1 MRVCSRAGSLHCRLG
16 TTWQRTSVGPVSQGG
31 RGGRPDIAEWR
42 TAGTAMSRAG
52 IPHHILRHHSAPLT
66 TRRQDFL
73 ALTRAGPPAWRAG
86 AAHRGET
93 AIRSPIRCLRCTANG
108 DCWRVR
114 GASQM
119 SRGANSVPGAG
130 QPGRQSLAADE
141 RALGEARLAGTAVGW
156 QRRLWAWS
164 SRGVEGCLARIVPLP
179 GLDIM

>member
-1 MRVCSRAGSLHCRLG
+1 VRVCSRAGSLHCRPG

-31 RGGRPDIAEWR
+31 RGWRPDIAEWR
-42 TAGTAMSRAG
+42 TAGTAMSRAASH
-52 IPHHILRHHSAPLT
+52 PAFFDLPTPFT

-73 ALTRAGPPAWRAG
+73 ALSRAGPPAWRAG
-86 AAHRGET
+86 ATYRGET
-93 AIRSPIRCLRCTANG
+93 AIRPPIRCFRCTANG

-141 RALGEARLAGTAVGW
+141 RALGEACLAGTAIGW